1 VLEYEYTTL
10 LIGSEYKLF
19 LNQSLCLTY
28 TTTHCY
34 IHLVGQ
40 VNFLLVFEEIIL
52 SRESIFFTV
61 LPLPS
66 QEKVCVVSYSLEAF
80 WFCYSS
86 LKSPEK
92 IKKYSKKRGKKARQH
107 RRDFVCVFF
116 LLCGGAL

>member
-40 VNFLLVFEEIIL
+40 VNILLVFEEIIL
-52 SRESIFFTV
+52 SRERESIFFTV

-92 IKKYSKKRGKKARQH
+92 IKKIQQKKRQKSKTT
-107 RRDFVCVFF
+107 
-116 LLCGGAL
+116 